1 MTLGTHRAAVCT
13 ALDGPNSVVT
23 QDVAD
28 DVLGE
33 GMVRVAVRASGVN
46 FPDYLLTRGE
56 YQLKLQPP
64 FTPGMEVAGVVIE
77 SKAPASGS
85 RPWLAGTPV
94 IAVGHLG
101 GFAEQIAVPHD
112 AVFPL
117 PETFSYTEGATFLVA
132 AGTAHHALVDRAGLR
147 AGETVLVL
155 GATGGVGYAAVQL
168 AKALG
173 AQVVAVG
180 SNDNKL
186 AAVAAAGAD
195 HVVNYRQ
202 ADLVETV
209 RTMATDVDVVFD
221 TVGGDAATQAAR
233 LLAWGGRYLVVGFAS
248 GSIPSFK
255 ANRLLLKSSSVIGV
269 RAGGA
274 AQRDPGAYRRS
285 ITALLDYALK
295 GMLRPHISHRFRLDE
310 AAAALS
316 TLAERAVIGRV
327 VITNAD
333 EP

>member
-1 MTLGTHRAAVCT
+1 
-13 ALDGPNSVVT
+13 
-23 QDVAD
+23 
-28 DVLGE
+28 
-33 GMVRVAVRASGVN
+33 
-46 FPDYLLTRGE
+46 
-56 YQLKLQPP
+56 
-64 FTPGMEVAGVVIE
+64 
-77 SKAPASGS
+77 
-85 RPWLAGTPV
+85 
-94 IAVGHLG
+94 
-101 GFAEQIAVPHD
+101 
-112 AVFPL
+112 
-117 PETFSYTEGATFLVA
+117 
-132 AGTAHHALVDRAGLR
+132 
-147 AGETVLVL
+147 
-155 GATGGVGYAAVQL
+155 VQL

-173 AQVVAVG
+173 TQVVAVG

-269 RAGGA
+269 RAGEA

-285 ITALLDYALK
+285 ITALLDYALT

-327 VITNAD
+327 VITSAD

>member
-13 ALDGPNSVVT
+13 ALDGPKSVVT

-28 DVLGE
+28 GMVGE
-33 GMVRVAVRASGVN
+33 GMVRVAVRAAGVN

-64 FTPGMEVAGVVIE
+64 FTPGMEVAGVLIE
-77 SKAPASGS
+77 SRTPGSGS
-85 RPWLAGTPV
+85 SPWVAGTPV

-117 PETFSYTEGATFLVA
+117 PETFSYAEGATFLVA

-168 AKALG
+168 AKVLG

-186 AAVAAAGAD
+186 AAVSAAGAD
-195 HVVNYRQ
+195 RVVNYRQ
-202 ADLVETV
+202 ADLVESV
-209 RTMATDVDVVFD
+209 RSVTSGVDVVFD

-255 ANRLLLKSSSVIGV
+255 ANRLLLKGSSVIGV
-269 RAGGA
+269 RAGEA

-285 ITALLDYALK
+285 ITALLDYASK

-316 TLAERAVIGRV
+316 TLAERTVIGRV
-327 VITNAD
+327 VITNGD
-333 EP
+333 EL

>member
-1 MTLGTHRAAVCT
+1 
-13 ALDGPNSVVT
+13 
-23 QDVAD
+23 VASRHTSD
-28 DVLGE
+28 CG
-33 GMVRVAVRASGVN
+33 
-46 FPDYLLTRGE
+46 
-56 YQLKLQPP
+56 
-64 FTPGMEVAGVVIE
+64 
-77 SKAPASGS
+77 APSWWIRSADC
-85 RPWLAGTPV
+85 R
-94 IAVGHLG
+94 
-101 GFAEQIAVPHD
+101 PHD

-269 RAGGA
+269 RAGEA